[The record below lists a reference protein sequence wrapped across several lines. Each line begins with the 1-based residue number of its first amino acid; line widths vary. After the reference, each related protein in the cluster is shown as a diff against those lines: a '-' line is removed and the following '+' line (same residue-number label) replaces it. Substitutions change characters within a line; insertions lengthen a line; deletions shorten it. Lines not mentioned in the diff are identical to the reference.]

1 MLKLK
6 INLIFAT
13 VTIPFSQM
21 KTSELYIFRDIA
33 GDNLLIPV
41 GEATQRLNGMIHL
54 DNTAAFIWQHI
65 NTAKNLDEIV
75 EKIQEEYEVDAE
87 TAHQDVYGF
96 ALELYKLEMILDV
109 PEFKDVEIIPVP
121 KK

>member
-1 MLKLK
+1 
-6 INLIFAT
+6 
-13 VTIPFSQM
+13 M

-33 GDNLLIPV
+33 GDSLLVPV
-41 GEATQRLNGMIHL
+41 GEATQHLNGMIHL
-54 DNTAAFIWQHI
+54 DDTAAFIWNHI

-96 ALELYKLEMILDV
+96 CQELYKREMILDV
-109 PEFKDVEIIPVP
+109 PEFKDVELYPAP
-121 KK
+121 QK

>member
-1 MLKLK
+1 MR
-6 INLIFAT
+6 
-13 VTIPFSQM
+13 
-21 KTSELYIFRDIA
+21 TSELYIFRDIA

-54 DNTAAFIWQHI
+54 DDTAAFIWKQI

-109 PEFKDVEIIPVP
+109 PEFKDIEILPIPE
-121 KK
+121 K